1 MTAVIDDR
9 VMMNIFTKLGPITV
23 VLLMAACA
31 PVEQEPIITAPTELE
46 ISETT
51 ATAKAPVEDVI
62 EAPVETPIKQSA
74 KAPVKDPV
82 IEVVEE
88 ASDAPVEDPVAE
100 VVEEA
105 IDAPVEEIAEIVE
118 EPVAPPPPPPLPGP
132 FDPVVLIGASPASL
146 QATLGQHDHS
156 FDNSGMSI
164 HHYRQD
170 ACLMLV
176 FINQANE
183 ITHIDLRHGIV
194 NQQVDIA
201 ACHQELGARKES
213 VK

>member
-1 MTAVIDDR
+1 
-9 VMMNIFTKLGPITV
+9 MNLFTKLGPITV
-23 VLLMAACA
+23 VLLIAACA
-31 PVEQEPIITAPTELE
+31 PVEQKPIITTPTELD
-46 ISETT
+46 IIETKAVT
-51 ATAKAPVEDVI
+51 KAPVETPVDEVI
-62 EAPVETPIKQSA
+62 EAPVETPLKQTTA
-74 KAPVKDPV
+74 ETVEAPVKTPV
-82 IEVVEE
+82 AEIVDE
-88 ASDAPVEDPVAE
+88 AVDAPVED
-100 VVEEA
+100 
-105 IDAPVEEIAEIVE
+105 IAEIVE
-118 EPVAPPPPPPLPGP
+118 EPVAPPPPPLPDP

-201 ACHQELGARKES
+201 ACHQELGVRKES

>member
-1 MTAVIDDR
+1 
-9 VMMNIFTKLGPITV
+9 MNLFTKLGPITV

-51 ATAKAPVEDVI
+51 PTAK
-62 EAPVETPIKQSA
+62 APVETPIKQSA

-118 EPVAPPPPPPLPGP
+118 KPIAPPPPPPLPDP

>member
-9 VMMNIFTKLGPITV
+9 VMMNLFTKLGPITV

-51 ATAKAPVEDVI
+51 PTAKAPVEDVI

-74 KAPVKDPV
+74 KAPVKEPV

-88 ASDAPVEDPVAE
+88 AS
-100 VVEEA
+100 
-105 IDAPVEEIAEIVE
+105 DAPVEEIAEIVE
-118 EPVAPPPPPPLPGP
+118 EPVAPPPPPPLPDP